1 MGRPRTKALQF
12 PPGSDESQLRLAA
25 KLADIQAMPGS
36 QDYTAD
42 PRNEKALVYINGAL
56 VPRAEARVSIF
67 DAGFVLG
74 DGVWEGIRLHKGGL
88 LFLDAHI
95 DRLYEG
101 AKAIALDIGK
111 SREEI
116 VAALNKTA
124 EANKMTDGVHL
135 RLMVTRG
142 QKKTPNQD
150 PRGTIGPPTI
160 VITAEYKQ
168 PTPEIASKGL
178 KLATA
183 SIRCTPSNMFDMRIN
198 SHSRLALIMALNQAI
213 AAGADEALML
223 DPHGFISSCNATNF
237 FFVRGGEVRSST
249 GDYCFNGIT
258 RHHVIHLAHEHGIP
272 LKLGNFQLDEARA
285 ADEAF
290 VTGTF
295 GGLTPVR
302 EIDGRRLREKLPG
315 PVTRRLRA
323 LYEQLKDTDAA
334 GAISV
339 ARA

>member
-1 MGRPRTKALQF
+1 
-12 PPGSDESQLRLAA
+12 
-25 KLADIQAMPGS
+25 MPGS
-36 QDYTAD
+36 QDYAAD
-42 PRNEKALVYINGAL
+42 PRNEKAHVYVNGAL
-56 VPRAEARVSIF
+56 VPRAEAKVSIF

-95 DRLYEG
+95 DRLFEG
-101 AKAIALDIGK
+101 AKAIALDIGLT
-111 SREEI
+111 RAQIET
-116 VAALNKTA
+116 ALRKTID
-124 EANKMTDGVHL
+124 ANAMKDGVHV

-142 QKKTPNQD
+142 LKKTPNQD
-150 PRGTIGPPTI
+150 PRGVIGPPTI
-160 VITAEYKQ
+160 VITAEYKM
-168 PTPEIASKGL
+168 PSPEIVTKGL

-213 AAGADEALML
+213 VAGADEALML

-237 FFVRGGEVRSST
+237 FFVNGDEVRTST

-258 RHHVIHLAHEHGIP
+258 RHHVIHLAHAHGIP
-272 LKLGNFQLDEARA
+272 LKLGNFALDEARA

-302 EIDGRRLREKLPG
+302 EIDGHACREKLPG
-315 PVTRRLRA
+315 PLTQKLRA
-323 LYEQLKDTDAA
+323 LYEQLKDAD
-334 GAISV
+334 S
-339 ARA
+339 RA